1 MDLEGIGAIAAAAV
15 GAIGVLAAVVVGRW
29 NLRAMLRAAD
39 RTYQGALGAAVA
51 TASGNH
57 EQWRRTVRR
66 DAYVQLLL
74 AASEAERLVLPH
86 DEAATTPEAVRATE
100 TALLDMR
107 HRMET
112 AYFVVRLESAELDV
126 EAAALTRAGKAFAA
140 GKEQWAAYRRAHSVL
155 ERMRGEPH
163 DVHTEI
169 REAVNRLRQVSRAAH
184 TDPEADEFGA
194 LLDAQ
199 QALSLVPELNDS
211 HIDAI
216 ILTSRSPVNLHR
228 LEQEFTEARRKFLE
242 AAHADL
248 DDPSG
253 VLAPGGHLLWS
264 LEGGRPSPSTPAGR
278 RSRSVRPSPGA
289 AE

>member
-15 GAIGVLAAVVVGRW
+15 GAIGVLAAVIVGRW

-39 RTYQGALGAAVA
+39 RTYQGALGAALA

-74 AASEAERLVLPH
+74 ATSEAERLVLPH

-100 TALLDMR
+100 TALLETR

-126 EAAALTRAGKAFAA
+126 EAAALTRTAKAFAA

-155 ERMRGEPH
+155 QRMQGEPH
-163 DVHTEI
+163 DVHAEI
-169 REAVNRLRQVSRAAH
+169 RTAMNRLRQVSQAAP

-194 LLDAQ
+194 ILDVQ
-199 QALSLVPELNDS
+199 QALSRVPQLNTSHVDALV
-211 HIDAI
+211 
-216 ILTSRSPVNLHR
+216 LTARSPVNLHR
-228 LEQEFTEARRKFLE
+228 LETEFTEARRKFLE

-248 DDPSG
+248 NDPSG
-253 VLAPGGHLLWS
+253 VLAPGGHSLWS
-264 LEGGRPSPSTPAGR
+264 PGGERSSSSTPPGR
-278 RSRSVRPSPGA
+278 RSRSATPSPGGTG
-289 AE
+289 